1 MLPKRTRLLAQDYVL
16 DIVEA
21 DYGQKLYYYT
31 VHHRV
36 SGEIITLGH
45 ELSMPL
51 ARASALR
58 SFYDLTGNE
67 LILEEDDGSPS
78 VA

>member
-1 MLPKRTRLLAQDYVL
+1 LLPKRTRLFSQNYIL

-36 SGEIITLGH
+36 SGEIVTLGH
-45 ELSMPL
+45 ELSAGL

-58 SFYDLTGNE
+58 SFHDLTGEE
-67 LILEEDDGSPS
+67 LLLEEDDGSPS